1 MWMPG
6 KQVWKCTHN
15 IKSLVHILLFYL
27 VISSTIRLAENNI
40 FGDKLFHFILQLVPE
55 TLFCYNKYIVNFIW
69 DAHPIICSLH
79 VKHLPMLLDFNQNWD
94 GLTNFRKTLQY
105 ENSSEPL
112 QWVLSCYMHTDMLK
126 VLRAFLSLAVANIS
140 ITT

>member
-1 MWMPG
+1 MPG

-55 TLFCYNKYIVNFIW
+55 TLFCYNKYIVNFI
-69 DAHPIICSLH
+69 
-79 VKHLPMLLDFNQNWD
+79 
-94 GLTNFRKTLQY
+94 
-105 ENSSEPL
+105 
-112 QWVLSCYMHTDMLK
+112 
-126 VLRAFLSLAVANIS
+126 
-140 ITT
+140 